1 MNTPARFT
9 QADIAALVTERETRL
24 TAIIERYGLQP
35 INAAPLLTATAR
47 DIAVALDKIE
57 RKCS

>member
-1 MNTPARFT
+1 MTSA
-9 QADIAALVTERETRL
+9 QISAAVTERETRL
-24 TAIIERYGLQP
+24 AAIIERYGLRP

-57 RKCS
+57 RKCSV